1 MLAYGVGVSAGGGV
15 SVSGGGTGV
24 FVSGGGIGVS
34 VSGGGTGV
42 LVSGGKGVNVLVG
55 GGKGVFVGG
64 TCVFVGGTCVIVDG
78 GLGVEVEVV
87 LGGRVLVGAG
97 LVALE
102 LITGIVNVGEPVG
115 VSDGIRI
122 GVDSILMVDNACTV
136 SAETVLILLTAKSTM
151 LAGSRTKGVDWLGEE
166 RAIADVMH
174 NRLIPRIPA
183 ATTPSR
189 PV

>member
-1 MLAYGVGVSAGGGV
+1 LV
-15 SVSGGGTGV
+15 SVG
-24 FVSGGGIGVS
+24 
-34 VSGGGTGV
+34 
-42 LVSGGKGVNVLVG
+42 GGKGVNVLVG
-55 GGKGVFVGG
+55 GGKGVFVGA
-64 TCVFVGGTCVIVDG
+64 TFVFVDG
-78 GLGVEVEVV
+78 GLGVEVEVI
-87 LGGRVLVGAG
+87 LGGRVLVGTG

-102 LITGIVNVGEPVG
+102 LITGTVTVGEPVG

-122 GVDSILMVDNACTV
+122 GVDSILRVDKACTV

-151 LAGSRTKGVDWLGEE
+151 LAGSRTMGVNWLGEE

-189 PV
+189 LV